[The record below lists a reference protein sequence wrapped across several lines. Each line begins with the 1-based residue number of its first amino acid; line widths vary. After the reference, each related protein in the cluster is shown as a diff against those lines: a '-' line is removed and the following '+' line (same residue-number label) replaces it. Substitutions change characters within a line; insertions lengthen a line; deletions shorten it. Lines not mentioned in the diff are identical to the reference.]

1 MNPSERYRGYVISWQ
16 QPPLTAAGLEMKIA
30 SNEPD
35 LQNRL
40 EDHSGIKG
48 AHVIRARTVDEGLK
62 SSKQY
67 IDRMLA

>member
-1 MNPSERYRGYVISWQ
+1 
-16 QPPLTAAGLEMKIA
+16 MKIA

-40 EDHSGIKG
+40 EDHSGTKG

-67 IDRMLA
+67 IDRVLI